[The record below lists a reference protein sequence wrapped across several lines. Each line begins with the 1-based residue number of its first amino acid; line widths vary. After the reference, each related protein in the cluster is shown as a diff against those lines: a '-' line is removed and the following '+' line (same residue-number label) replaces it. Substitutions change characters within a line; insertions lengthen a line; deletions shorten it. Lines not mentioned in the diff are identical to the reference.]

1 MIICPGKNETQ
12 TESLVAISTWH
23 FVLGLLVGAG
33 EIVEIPECMWSSRV
47 AHSCIFHAKVLRMF
61 SASLRAVRFACTL
74 APIVFIATF
83 TVAADPVP
91 ASRSQLPLSASA
103 EPPAY
108 VPAYVRPIE
117 PVKWKSKRVI
127 NRKFIGI
134 NALAMG
140 LTIADIESTQ
150 HCLGNHT
157 CRELNPLMPRSR
169 AGMYAVN
176 VPVNLGL
183 MYLSYRLKASGR
195 KTWWIAPLA
204 ISGSHAVGAGFIF

>member
-1 MIICPGKNETQ
+1 
-12 TESLVAISTWH
+12 
-23 FVLGLLVGAG
+23 
-33 EIVEIPECMWSSRV
+33 
-47 AHSCIFHAKVLRMF
+47 MF
-61 SASLRAVRFACTL
+61 SARLRAVRVACIL
-74 APIVFIATF
+74 AMIVLIASF
-83 TVAADPVP
+83 VMAADPVP
-91 ASRSQLPLSASA
+91 AAKSQFVLSAAA

-108 VPAYVRPIE
+108 VPAYVRPVE
-117 PVKWKSKRVI
+117 TKKWKNKRVVDK
-127 NRKFIGI
+127 KFIGM

-140 LTIADIESTQ
+140 LTVADIESTQ

-157 CRELNPLMPRSR
+157 CRELNPLMPHSR

-183 MYLSYRLKASGR
+183 MYVSYRLKASGR